1 MKIILDTET
10 TGLTAGKDELLQV
23 SIIDENGRTIIDSYV
38 KPTSCTE
45 WPEAM
50 AVNHI
55 TPEMVAAAPTIRDA
69 ALHDQIQAALNA
81 ADTIIGYN
89 TEFDLG
95 FLEAAGF
102 DIPDRPQID
111 VMREFAEVYG
121 EISESHNGYKWQK
134 LTTAAAYY
142 DYQWTI
148 EAHNSL
154 ADCFATLYVY
164 NKMRMNVNNLRPCP
178 FCGESKDL
186 MILKDDCT
194 KYYYIMC
201 DDTTDGHGCG
211 ATSGYYTS
219 IKSAIAAWNR
229 RAGDKPHGAKET
241 LARLYGVTALKERTG
256 YFDTDSIINPEEDES
271 IARCERCGTYL
282 SKESIS
288 NGICYMCHEDDE
300 AESKSE
306 GLRRID
312 EILKEVLPDE
322 TN

>member
-55 TPEMVAAAPTIRDA
+55 TPEMVEDAPTIRYA

-81 ADTIIGYN
+81 ADAIIGYN
-89 TEFDLG
+89 TAFDIG

-102 DIPDRPQID
+102 EIPDRPQID

-121 EISESHNGYKWQK
+121 EVSEAHNDYKWQK

-142 DYQWTI
+142 DYQWPI

-154 ADCFATLYVY
+154 ADCQATLYVY
-164 NKMRMNVNNLRPCP
+164 NMMRMNVNHLRPCP
-178 FCGESKDL
+178 FCGSVKDPYVF
-186 MILKDDCT
+186 KD
-194 KYYYIMC
+194 KLNSYYIYC
-201 DDTTDGHGCG
+201 DDSIDGNGCG
-211 ATSGYYTS
+211 ATSGLRFT
-219 IKSAIAAWNR
+219 KEEAISAWNR
-229 RAGDKPHGAKET
+229 RAGDKAHGTSAKTVREKIDSLAET
-241 LARLYGVTALKERTG
+241 ENICYM
-256 YFDTDSIINPEEDES
+256 TDEEDDGIE
-271 IARCERCGTYL
+271 RCERCGTYVNRDTMY
-282 SKESIS
+282 
-288 NGICYMCHEDDE
+288 NGICAMCQADDE
-300 AESKSE
+300 AASKSE